1 MNKIML
7 DEKLEGAEKSNSVSV
22 HLRVLPRTPALYVQ
36 YMAVS
41 HSPDEVILSFFEGQP
56 LVQSPE
62 ALEELKKTG
71 LVADCV
77 ARIAVTPKR
86 FVDFVRVMSETA
98 KAYSN
103 DPDISRNE

>member
-1 MNKIML
+1 MS
-7 DEKLEGAEKSNSVSV
+7 DEKVKVVENSDSIPV

-36 YMAVS
+36 FMAVS
-41 HSPDEVILSFFEGQP
+41 PSTDEVILSFFEGQP
-56 LVQSPE
+56 PLMQSPE
-62 ALEELKKTG
+62 AFEELKKTG

-86 FVDFVRVMSETA
+86 FVEFVRLMSETA

-103 DPDISRNE
+103 DPDLSRSE